1 MGGLFRRIICMPV
14 GAIIFTGIA
23 SWRIEEALLFEKRS
37 KNFYAA
43 AAD

>member
-1 MGGLFRRIICMPV
+1 MLFAAPGRMNEWCL
-14 GAIIFTGIA
+14 GK
-23 SWRIEEALLFEKRS
+23 EALLFEKRS